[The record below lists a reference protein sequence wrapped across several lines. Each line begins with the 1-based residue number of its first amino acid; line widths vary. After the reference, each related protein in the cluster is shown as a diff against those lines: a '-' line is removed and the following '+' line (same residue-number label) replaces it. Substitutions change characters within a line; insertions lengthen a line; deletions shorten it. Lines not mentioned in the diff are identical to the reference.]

1 MALADPNLFSAL
13 QVQIQIVGGLQVPSE
28 IVAALH
34 YQIVYRI
41 QDRAFNLSKYGI
53 GDSLFISVNINDQ
66 PRCISTVE
74 AKVDDKTKMVKDLI
88 NLFQKRLND
97 VAKEPAAPGQ
107 DFFSCLA
114 QREKEIE
121 NLKEQIKIL

>member
-41 QDRAFNLSKYGI
+41 QDRAFNLSKHGT
-53 GDSLFISVNINDQ
+53 GDSFFISVNINDQ
-66 PRCISTVE
+66 PRCVC
-74 AKVDDKTKMVKDLI
+74 
-88 NLFQKRLND
+88 FPR
-97 VAKEPAAPGQ
+97 
-107 DFFSCLA
+107 
-114 QREKEIE
+114 
-121 NLKEQIKIL
+121 